1 MRKFLLSSRRGFCHK
16 NAVSDATPTPRAP
29 HQRVTHTHHTS
40 HTMTESRER
49 SSTRENTTANRQR
62 SSSTASDASSSSTG
76 SGNRRRTGR
85 ARRSRAGKQGGKS
98 GERGKEGPPKQPNAP
113 RRNEHA
119 SRKEVRVY
127 GGSDESAP
135 PHSAER
141 QRQIEQC
148 RRALGQEGFRLF
160 RNGRYVTTYAVQPPR
175 AQARLAGVD
184 DGTKF
189 AVNIPHDYPRA
200 ALKLS
205 SNRSNAQGASDNE
218 QLNSIVRNFNAA
230 ARSWAR
236 EESRGDGAVRMPLLA
251 QINYLAQKMP
261 DLAQQGFPRA
271 SALEAS
277 FYAQFRTA

>member
-1 MRKFLLSSRRGFCHK
+1 
-16 NAVSDATPTPRAP
+16 
-29 HQRVTHTHHTS
+29 
-40 HTMTESRER
+40 MTESRER
-49 SSTRENTTANRQR
+49 SSTRESSTANRQR
-62 SSSTASDASSSSTG
+62 SSTASDASSSSTG
-76 SGNRRRTGR
+76 SGSRRRTGR
-85 ARRSRAGKQGGKS
+85 TRRSRAGKQGGKS
-98 GERGKEGPPKQPNAP
+98 GERGNREREGAPKAPN
-113 RRNEHA
+113 A

-218 QLNSIVRNFNAA
+218 QLNCIVRNFNAA

-236 EESRGDGAVRMPLLA
+236 EESRGDGSVHMPLLA

-261 DLAQQGFPRA
+261 ELAQQGFPRA

>member
-1 MRKFLLSSRRGFCHK
+1 
-16 NAVSDATPTPRAP
+16 
-29 HQRVTHTHHTS
+29 
-40 HTMTESRER
+40 MTASRER

-76 SGNRRRTGR
+76 SGNRRRNGR
-85 ARRSRAGKQGGKS
+85 ARRSRTGKQGGKS
-98 GERGKEGPPKQPNAP
+98 GERGNREKEGAPKQPSAP

-218 QLNSIVRNFNAA
+218 QLNCIVRNFNAA

-236 EESRGDGAVRMPLLA
+236 EEGAGGSPPRMPLLA

-261 DLAQQGFPRA
+261 ELAQQGFPRA
-271 SALEAS
+271 NALEAS

>member
-1 MRKFLLSSRRGFCHK
+1 
-16 NAVSDATPTPRAP
+16 
-29 HQRVTHTHHTS
+29 
-40 HTMTESRER
+40 MTESRES

-62 SSSTASDASSSSTG
+62 SS
-76 SGNRRRTGR
+76 RRTGR
-85 ARRSRAGKQGGKS
+85 ARRSRAGKQGGNR
-98 GERGKEGPPKQPNAP
+98 EKEGAPKQPSAP

-218 QLNSIVRNFNAA
+218 QLNCIVRNFNAA
-230 ARSWAR
+230 ARTWAR
-236 EESRGDGAVRMPLLA
+236 EEGAGGSPPRMPLLA

-261 DLAQQGFPRA
+261 ELAQHSFPRA